1 MLYSKY
7 NNHLDLYGLALPGV
21 CYVCLFVHMHA
32 YTITQHSLWNMYVLY
47 VFGLFYFIS
56 LLVAL
61 FLGQGLI

>member
-1 MLYSKY
+1 MLYSKH

-47 VFGLFYFIS
+47 VFGLF
-56 LLVAL
+56 
-61 FLGQGLI
+61 